1 MRTAAKKERDFPVH
15 EMLAAGMILA
25 TVGGFLDAYSYLL
38 KGGVFAN
45 AETGN
50 LVLMGMRLAT
60 GEWWGALQALCP
72 VLAFFAGVL
81 VTELLKARLPA
92 NLFLGWQH
100 VVLLV
105 ESLLLFFVG
114 LFPSSFPSESAVVI
128 IAFICSMQVNA
139 FRKTRGLPYATTMC
153 TGNLRSAAECAHRAF
168 FLKDRQAAR
177 DMGRYLLIIGM
188 FLAGAA
194 LGAWF
199 CGIFAER
206 AVWFCCAALLALFFL
221 LLRD

>member
-1 MRTAAKKERDFPVH
+1 MRTAVKKATDIPAH
-15 EMLAAGMILA
+15 EMLAVGIILA
-25 TVGGFLDAYSYLL
+25 TVGGFLDAYSYLM

-72 VLAFFAGVL
+72 VLAFFAGVV
-81 VTELLKARLPA
+81 VTELLKSRLPA

-100 VVLLV
+100 IVLLV
-105 ESLLLFFVG
+105 EALLLFLIG

-153 TGNLRSAAECAHRAF
+153 TGNLRSAAECAHRALF
-168 FLKDRQAAR
+168 QRDRQSAR
-177 DMGRYLLIIGM
+177 DAGRYLLIIGM

-194 LGAWF
+194 FGAWF

-206 AVWFCCAALLALFFL
+206 AIWFCCLLLLVLFFIL
-221 LLRD
+221 LKA